1 MRQGLSHSKALR
13 RQGTTAVPFRQGK
26 ENRPPS
32 KGEGNL
38 RKIIVPTLY
47 LAISLLL
54 ALLSSY
60 ARSSGQFNAAGV
72 LAVIALILAVVVSLT
87 LVPRLWKRV
96 QQDYLHSIRYFRFT
110 RRGSIFTL
118 SVLCIAFASFNT
130 GNNLLI
136 LVLSMLLSSMIVSGM
151 VANAVLRR
159 LKVSI
164 NLPKNIHAGQ
174 RVVLFLTLENLK
186 KWFPSF
192 ALRLQGGFESPSGK
206 RGSDSEMQERAFPF
220 IPPGEKLRIR
230 LEWQFPRRGLY
241 RVDGFYVRTSFPF
254 GFFVRGRKLEVQGGV
269 VVFPALIDLGPV
281 RHAFPHLLEG
291 QVEANEKG
299 IGSSLYNVRPYRSGD
314 RARFV
319 HWKASA
325 KMNRL
330 MVKDFARE
338 EDRPLN
344 VVFSTYL
351 PDPGRQALQ
360 RFESAVSLV
369 ASLAEFYHIRGH
381 RFTLLCGDFEVSING
396 HQRDYE
402 TLMQFLAQVEPS
414 SQPKVPLRIPQSPS
428 ILLAAGDAAGWE
440 GASRIDY
447 LRLPVEEAVQAAS
460 EEGVAK
466 GSKGSKGSKRSKRP
480 DSPRR
485 ISQASQS
492 AS

>member
-1 MRQGLSHSKALR
+1 MRKGSLHSKAGRWQGAAAIPIRHGRGGIR
-13 RQGTTAVPFRQGK
+13 RPAQRASQRRRTASGPKKPSQPGGK
-26 ENRPPS
+26 AS
-32 KGEGNL
+32 GGSL
-38 RKIIVPTLY
+38 RKVVLPTLY
-47 LAISLLL
+47 LVMALLL

-96 QQDYLHSIRYFRFT
+96 RHDYLHSIRFFRFT
-110 RRGSIFTL
+110 RRGMIFTL

-136 LVLSMLLSSMIVSGM
+136 LVLSMLLSSMIVSGI

-164 NLPKNIHAGQ
+164 NLPKNIHARQ
-174 RVVLFLTLENLK
+174 KVVLFLTLENLK
-186 KWFPSF
+186 RWFPSF
-192 ALRLQGGFESPSGK
+192 ALKLQGGFESSPGK
-206 RGSDSEMQERAFPF
+206 PETGESLERAFPF
-220 IPPGEKLRIR
+220 IPPGEKLQIR
-230 LEWQFPRRGLY
+230 LDWQFPLRGLY
-241 RVDGFYVRTSFPF
+241 QVDGFYVRTSFPF

-269 VVFPALIDLGPV
+269 MVFPALIDLEPV
-281 RHAFPHLLEG
+281 RQAFPHLLEG

-325 KMNRL
+325 KMKRL

-351 PDPGRQALQ
+351 PDRSFRTRQ

-369 ASLAEFYHIRGH
+369 ASLAELYHVRRH
-381 RFTLLCGDFEVSING
+381 RFTLLCGEFEVSING
-396 HQRDYE
+396 HRRDYE
-402 TLMQFLAQVEPS
+402 TLMQFLAQVEPA
-414 SQPKVPLRIPQSPS
+414 SQPDMPLRSPAGSS
-428 ILLAAGDAAGWE
+428 ILLAAGDSATWD
-440 GASRIDY
+440 GASCIDY
-447 LRLPVEEAVQAAS
+447 LRLRVDEPATAAAP
-460 EEGVAK
+460 E
-466 GSKGSKGSKRSKRP
+466 R
-480 DSPRR
+480 
-485 ISQASQS
+485 AS
-492 AS
+492 A

>member
-1 MRQGLSHSKALR
+1 MHREGDRKQANGNRQ
-13 RQGTTAVPFRQGK
+13 
-26 ENRPPS
+26 PS
-32 KGEGNL
+32 GSNL
-38 RKIIVPTLY
+38 RKILLPTFY

-54 ALLSSY
+54 AVLSSY

-96 QQDYLHSIRYFRFT
+96 QQDYLHSMRFFRFT
-110 RRGSIFTL
+110 RRGMIFTL

-136 LVLSMLLSSMIVSGM
+136 LVLSMLLSSMIVSGI
-151 VANAVLRR
+151 VANSVLRR

-174 RVVLFLTLENLK
+174 KVVLFLTLENLK
-186 KWFPSF
+186 KWFPSY
-192 ALRLQGGFESPSGK
+192 ALRLQGGFESPSG
-206 RGSDSEMQERAFPF
+206 RQDSRSEVAEQAFPF
-220 IPPGEKLRIR
+220 IPPGENLQIR
-230 LEWQFPRRGLY
+230 LEWQFPQRGFY

-269 VVFPALIDLGPV
+269 MAFPALINLDPV

-291 QVEANEKG
+291 QVEAKEKG

-325 KMNRL
+325 KLNRL

-351 PDPGRQALQ
+351 PEPSKQALQ
-360 RFESAVSLV
+360 CFEVAVSLV
-369 ASLAEFYHIRGH
+369 ATLAESYHNRGH
-381 RFTLLCGDFEVSING
+381 RFTLLCGDFEVSLNG
-396 HQRDYE
+396 NQRDYE
-402 TLMQFLAQVEPS
+402 TMMQFLAQVEHSSRPGIPS
-414 SQPKVPLRIPQSPS
+414 RSPQGPS
-428 ILLAAGDAAGWE
+428 ILLAAGDLAGWE
-440 GASRIDY
+440 GASRIDF
-447 LRLPVEEAVQAAS
+447 LRLPVEEAVQT
-460 EEGVAK
+460 VP
-466 GSKGSKGSKRSKRP
+466 KRVP
-480 DSPRR
+480 
-485 ISQASQS
+485 A
-492 AS
+492 